1 MFGDIGAAR
10 FWRTAPAVR
19 LFLFHLS
26 INDCGTIIMIDFSN
40 LNGYEFEDCIS
51 SLLKDKGFHVV
62 QTDYSNDGGIDVIAT
77 WDGDFFKGK
86 YIIQCKNWNN
96 NVGQPFIRDLY
107 GVVMSERANKGI
119 LITTSDFTQQ
129 AYDFADGKNLELI
142 NGIKLKSIISNTV
155 VTSSQPHKSKSNFNH
170 DRYDYLTAQLKE
182 NLKSSVGLK
191 LYHEIMG
198 FLWAYFW
205 EQEFS
210 TSKSDRVFDI
220 IIDLSNNVL
229 KKTANIKKDDLNR
242 RYSNVCKLMLFNS
255 YIVIGNLYDAT
266 NILLDA
272 GDFYLDVWYP
282 NYSYCYRLHP
292 SYTENMIYNSVH
304 YCPNIRAQHLL
315 YVFRHIGYDK
325 GADKIINHTKPHK
338 FFADSIMCN
347 GKDYTEILQKNAI
360 EEKEKVLNGYY
371 DNRFYWSSTRAYYL
385 NQFDRIFQDHR
396 IHNRLFSVDYNK
408 SISLDILQN
417 EFYTK
422 DNQTLYKEIE
432 KSFSVHGI

>member
-1 MFGDIGAAR
+1 
-10 FWRTAPAVR
+10 
-19 LFLFHLS
+19 
-26 INDCGTIIMIDFSN
+26 MIDFSE

-51 SLLKDKGFHVV
+51 NLIKGKGFHVI
-62 QTDYSNDGGIDVIAT
+62 QTEYSNDGGIDIIAT
-77 WDGDFFKGK
+77 WDGDFFNGK
-86 YIIQCKNWNN
+86 YVIQCKNWSN

-129 AYDFADGKNLELI
+129 AYDFAEGKNVELI
-142 NGIKLKSIISNTV
+142 NGMKLRNIISNTV
-155 VTSSQPHKSKSNFNH
+155 TASSLSHINKSRFNH
-170 DRYDYLTAQLKE
+170 DRYNYLTTQLKE
-182 NLKSSVGLK
+182 NLKSNEGLK
-191 LYHEIMG
+191 LLYEIMD

-205 EQEFS
+205 EQDYS
-210 TSKSDRVFDI
+210 TCKSERVFDK

-242 RYSNVCKLMLFNS
+242 LYGNVCKLMLFNS

-282 NYSYCYRLHP
+282 NYSYFYRLRP
-292 SYTENMIYNSVH
+292 SYAENMIYNSVH
-304 YCPNIRAQHLL
+304 YCPNIRAQQLL

-325 GADKIINHTKPHK
+325 GVNRIINHTKPHK
-338 FFADSIMCN
+338 FFADRIMYN
-347 GKDYTEILQKNAI
+347 GKDYTEILQQNAI
-360 EEKEKVLNGYY
+360 EEKERILNGYY

-422 DNQTLYKEIE
+422 DNQTLYKEID